1 MTKETMTIAARAQ
14 AALAF
19 LEDAE
24 REFAAGD
31 ARQASEK
38 LWGAATDAIT
48 AVALERGWNH
58 ESHRDMKNVV
68 KRLAVEPGNDYL
80 DAQFIAAEKF
90 HMNFFQTMLEDYEIE
105 VDKRIVYDFVHRT
118 LALLPSEQKTLE
130 ASK

>member
-1 MTKETMTIAARAQ
+1 MTREEAMTIAERTH

-31 ARQASEK
+31 VRQASEK

-58 ESHRDMKNVV
+58 ASHRDMKNAVQ
-68 KRLAVEPGNDYL
+68 RLAVEQDDPL
-80 DAQFIAAEKF
+80 LHAQFAAVEKF
-90 HMNFFQTMLEDYEIE
+90 HINFFHDALEDHEIE
-105 VDKRIVYDFVHRT
+105 ADKPIARAFVHRT
-118 LALLPSEQKTLE
+118 LALLRNG
-130 ASK
+130 A

>member
-1 MTKETMTIAARAQ
+1 MTKETMTIAERAQ
-14 AALAF
+14 AALMF
-19 LEDAE
+19 LDDSE

-31 ARQASEK
+31 VRQASEK

-58 ESHRDMKNVV
+58 ESHRDMKNAVQ
-68 KRLAVEPGNDYL
+68 RLAIEPGNDYL

-90 HMNFFQTMLEDYEIE
+90 HMNFFQTTLEDYEIE

>member
-1 MTKETMTIAARAQ
+1 MTREAVMTIAERSQ
-14 AALAF
+14 AALMF

-58 ESHRDMKNVV
+58 TSHRDMKNAVQC
-68 KRLAVEPGNDYL
+68 LAVEPGNNYL
-80 DAQFIAAEKF
+80 DAQFAAVEKF
-90 HMNFFQTMLEDYEIE
+90 HINFFHPALEDHEIE
-105 VDKRIVYDFVHRT
+105 ADKPIARAFVHRT
-118 LALLPSEQKTLE
+118 LALLRNGI
-130 ASK
+130 